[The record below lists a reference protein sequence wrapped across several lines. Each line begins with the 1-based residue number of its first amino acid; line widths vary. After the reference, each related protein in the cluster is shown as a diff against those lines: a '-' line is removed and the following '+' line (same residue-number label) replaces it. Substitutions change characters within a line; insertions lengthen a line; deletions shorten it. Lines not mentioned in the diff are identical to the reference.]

1 MRTGI
6 VELDADHPGFN
17 DPEYRR
23 RRDEIAHLARDHA
36 AGSKPARVAYT
47 DTETETWGVV
57 FRELNRLFPTHACK
71 EYLQGMQELDFSPDA
86 IPQLAD
92 IDEALHARTG
102 FRIWPVEGLV
112 EPRDFF
118 AALAK
123 RVFPATQYIRHHSV
137 PHYTP
142 EPDTVHDLLGHI
154 PMLAIPEYADLT
166 QKLGEG
172 SLGATDEQIKQL
184 ARLYWYTIEFG
195 VVRQDRELRC
205 YGAGCLSSYGEM
217 TRAVRAEEPEIRR
230 FDPEAARKLDYPIT
244 TYQPVLW
251 EVCSIRE
258 AFYLVAA
265 YIERIKSEA

>member
-1 MRTGI
+1 MRAGI

-17 DPEYRR
+17 DANYRQR
-23 RRDEIAHLARDHA
+23 RNDIALLARNHKI
-36 AGSKPARVAYT
+36 GEKPSRVTYI
-47 DTETETWGVV
+47 DSETSTWRAV
-57 FRELNRLFPTHACK
+57 FRELNRLFPSHACQ
-71 EYLQGMQELDFSPDA
+71 EYLNGIALLDFNDEA

-92 IDEALHARTG
+92 IDEALFKRTG

-118 AALAK
+118 KALSQ

-142 EPDTVHDLLGHI
+142 EPDTIHDLLGHV

-172 SLGATDEQIKQL
+172 SLDANDDQIKQL

-195 VVRQDRELRC
+195 LVRQNGELRC
-205 YGAGCLSSYGEM
+205 YGAGCLSSFGEM
-217 TRAVRAEEPEIRR
+217 TRAVRAEEPKVLR
-230 FDPEAARKLDYPIT
+230 FDPEQARKMDYPIT

-251 EVCSIRE
+251 EVCSIKE

-265 YIERIKSEA
+265 YIERIKYEA

>member
-1 MRTGI
+1 MKTGI

-17 DPEYRR
+17 DEEYRR
-23 RRDEIAHLARDHA
+23 RRNEIAALAADHEMGA
-36 AGSKPARVAYT
+36 PPARVEYT
-47 DTETETWGVV
+47 GAETETWRAV
-57 FRELNRLFPTHACK
+57 FRELSKLFPTHACH
-71 EYLQGMQELDFSPDA
+71 EYLQAIDELDFNEDQ

-92 IDEALHARTG
+92 ISEALEKRTG
-102 FRIWPVEGLV
+102 FRIWPVQGLV
-112 EPRDFF
+112 QPRDFF
-118 AALAK
+118 GALSQ

-142 EPDTVHDLLGHI
+142 EPDTVHDLVGHI

-172 SLGATDEQIKQL
+172 ATGATDDQVEKL

-195 VVRQDRELRC
+195 VVRQNGELRC

-217 TRAVRAEEPEIRR
+217 ERAVRAEEPEIRR
-230 FDPEAARKLDYPIT
+230 FIPEEAAEKDYPIT

-265 YIERIKSEA
+265 AIERIRHEA